1 MVGVSGG
8 KDTYDVSKL
17 VAALLY
23 LASELQSER
32 NELLQT
38 LHDYD
43 EDVWQEL
50 GEEYNRRLR
59 KLFKEHPVLQTI
71 NKEAQNAKRRAGK

>member
-1 MVGVSGG
+1 MAGTVSH
-8 KDTYDVSKL
+8 DVSEL

-32 NELLQT
+32 NELLQK
-38 LHDYD
+38 LYDLD
-43 EDVWQEL
+43 EDLWEEL

-59 KLFKEHPVLQTI
+59 KLFDEHPVLHKL
-71 NKEAQNAKRRAGK
+71 NEEAKNAKRRQAKR

>member
-1 MVGVSGG
+1 MAGVSGG
-8 KDTYDVSKL
+8 KDTYDVSEL

-23 LASELQSER
+23 LAAELQDER

-50 GEEYNRRLR
+50 GEEYNKRLRRL
-59 KLFKEHPVLQTI
+59 FKDHPVLEKL
-71 NKEAQNAKRRAGK
+71 NEEARNAKRRTGK

>member
-1 MVGVSGG
+1 MAGTVSH
-8 KDTYDVSKL
+8 DVSEL

-32 NELLQT
+32 NELLQK
-38 LHDYD
+38 LYNLD
-43 EDVWQEL
+43 EDLWEEL

-59 KLFKEHPVLQTI
+59 KLFDEHPVLHKL
-71 NKEAQNAKRRAGK
+71 NKEAKNAKRRQAKR

>member
-1 MVGVSGG
+1 MAGVSGG
-8 KDTYDVSKL
+8 KDTYDVSEL

-23 LASELQSER
+23 LANELQNER

-59 KLFKEHPVLQTI
+59 KLFNEHPVLQTI

>member
-1 MVGVSGG
+1 MAGVSH
-8 KDTYDVSKL
+8 DVSEL

-23 LASELQSER
+23 LANELQSER

-59 KLFKEHPVLQTI
+59 KLFKEHPVL
-71 NKEAQNAKRRAGK
+71 NAVNEEAQNAKRRAGK

>member
-1 MVGVSGG
+1 MAGTVSH
-8 KDTYDVSKL
+8 DVSEL

-32 NELLQT
+32 NELLQK
-38 LHDYD
+38 LYDLD
-43 EDVWQEL
+43 EDLWEEL

-59 KLFKEHPVLQTI
+59 KLFDEHPVLHKL
-71 NKEAQNAKRRAGK
+71 NEEAKNAKRRQAK

>member
-1 MVGVSGG
+1 MAGVSGG
-8 KDTYDVSKL
+8 KDTYDVSEL

-59 KLFKEHPVLQTI
+59 KLFKEHPVLEKL
-71 NKEAQNAKRRAGK
+71 NEEARNARRRTGK

>member
-1 MVGVSGG
+1 MNGE
-8 KDTYDVSKL
+8 TTHDVSEL

-32 NELLQT
+32 NELLQK
-38 LHDYD
+38 LYNLD
-43 EDVWQEL
+43 EDLWEEL

-59 KLFKEHPVLQTI
+59 KLFDEHPVLHKL
-71 NKEAQNAKRRAGK
+71 NEEAKNAKRRQAKR

>member
-1 MVGVSGG
+1 MAGTVSH
-8 KDTYDVSKL
+8 DVSEL

-32 NELLQT
+32 NELLQK
-38 LHDYD
+38 LYDLD
-43 EDVWQEL
+43 EDLWEEL

-59 KLFKEHPVLQTI
+59 KLFDEHPVLQ
-71 NKEAQNAKRRAGK
+71 NLNEEAKNAKRRQAKR

>member
-1 MVGVSGG
+1 MARVSGG
-8 KDTYDVSKL
+8 KDTYDVSEL

-23 LASELQSER
+23 LATELQNER

-50 GEEYNRRLR
+50 GEEYNKRLRRL
-59 KLFKEHPVLQTI
+59 FKDHPVLKKL
-71 NKEAQNAKRRAGK
+71 NEEAQNAKRRTAQ

>member
-1 MVGVSGG
+1 MAGVSGG
-8 KDTYDVSKL
+8 KDTYDVSEL

-38 LHDYD
+38 LYD
-43 EDVWQEL
+43 LDQERWEEL

-59 KLFKEHPVLQTI
+59 KLFNEHPVLHAV
-71 NKEAQNAKRRAGK
+71 NEEAQNAKRRAGK

>member
-1 MVGVSGG
+1 MAEVSH
-8 KDTYDVSKL
+8 DVSEL

-23 LASELQSER
+23 LAAELQNER

-43 EDVWQEL
+43 EEVWQEL
-50 GEEYNRRLR
+50 GEEYNKRLR
-59 KLFKEHPVLQTI
+59 KLFKEHPVLEKL
-71 NKEAQNAKRRAGK
+71 NEEAQNAKRRTGN

>member
-1 MVGVSGG
+1 MSAH
-8 KDTYDVSKL
+8 DVSEL

-23 LASELQSER
+23 LANELQSER

-38 LHDYD
+38 LYD
-43 EDVWQEL
+43 LDQERWEEL

-59 KLFKEHPVLQTI
+59 KLFAEHPVLEKL
-71 NKEAQNAKRRAGK
+71 NEEARNAKRRTGK

>member
-1 MVGVSGG
+1 MAGTVSP
-8 KDTYDVSKL
+8 DVSEL

-32 NELLQT
+32 NELLQK
-38 LHDYD
+38 LYDLD
-43 EDVWQEL
+43 EDVWEEL

-59 KLFKEHPVLQTI
+59 KLFDEHPVLQKL
-71 NKEAQNAKRRAGK
+71 NEEARNAKRRQAKR

>member
-1 MVGVSGG
+1 MAGTVSH
-8 KDTYDVSKL
+8 DVSEL

-32 NELLQT
+32 NELLQK
-38 LHDYD
+38 LYD
-43 EDVWQEL
+43 LDEEVWEEL

-59 KLFKEHPVLQTI
+59 KLFDAHPVLQKL
-71 NKEAQNAKRRAGK
+71 NEEARNAKRRTGK

>member
-1 MVGVSGG
+1 MAGVS
-8 KDTYDVSKL
+8 YDVSEL

-23 LASELQSER
+23 LAAELQNER

-59 KLFKEHPVLQTI
+59 KLFSEHPVLQTI
-71 NKEAQNAKRRAGK
+71 NKEAQNAKRRAGKR

>member
-1 MVGVSGG
+1 MS
-8 KDTYDVSKL
+8 THDVSEL

-23 LASELQSER
+23 LASELQNER

-59 KLFKEHPVLQTI
+59 KLFKEHPVLEKL
-71 NKEAQNAKRRAGK
+71 NEEAHNAKRRTGK

>member
-8 KDTYDVSKL
+8 KDTYDVSEL

-23 LASELQSER
+23 LATELQNER

-59 KLFKEHPVLQTI
+59 KLFKEHPVLHAV